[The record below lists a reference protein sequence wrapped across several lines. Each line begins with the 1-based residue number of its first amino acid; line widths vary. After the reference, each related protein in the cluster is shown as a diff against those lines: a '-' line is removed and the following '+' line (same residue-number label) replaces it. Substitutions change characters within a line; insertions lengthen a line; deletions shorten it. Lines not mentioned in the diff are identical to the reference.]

1 MFLSTLMSRLPCL
14 LAVLAVVAG
23 APAWAQPA
31 AATEVQEYRVLATPQ
46 PTTSPGKIEVLEF
59 FSYGCPHCN
68 EFYPL
73 LNAWLTKQAKD
84 IVLRREAVSLGHQ
97 QWVNLA
103 RAYYALKVTGD
114 LPKLDGAL
122 FHALHEEH
130 LPLFDEQHLAEWV
143 GKQGGD
149 AEKFTAAY
157 ISFAVNNQ
165 TVQADAMTQTYTI
178 EGIPALIIDGRYLV
192 LGDSHE
198 QMLANADKAI
208 ARARSAAKAGAAKA
222 PKAPKAK

>member
-1 MFLSTLMSRLPCL
+1 MFRRTLASRLPCL
-14 LAVLAVVAG
+14 LALLALAAG
-23 APAWAQPA
+23 APAGAQPA
-31 AATEVQEYRVLATPQ
+31 PPVAAQDYRLLAVPQ
-46 PTTSPGKIEVLEF
+46 PTVTGPGKIEVLEF

-73 LNAWLTKQAKD
+73 LNAWLIKQPKD
-84 IVLRREAVSLGHQ
+84 VVLRREALSLGREA
-97 QWVNLA
+97 WVNLA

-114 LPKLDGAL
+114 LPKLDAAL

-130 LPLFDEQHLAEWV
+130 LPLFDEQHIAEWV
-143 GKQGGD
+143 GKHGGD
-149 AEKFTAAY
+149 AGNFTAAY
-157 ISFAVNNQ
+157 VSFGVNNQ
-165 TVQADAMTQTYTI
+165 TVQADAMAQTYTI

-208 ARARSAAKAGAAKA
+208 AAVRSAAKARTARAD
-222 PKAPKAK
+222 KAK

>member
-1 MFLSTLMSRLPCL
+1 MFLRSLASRPWCL
-14 LAVLAVVAG
+14 LAMLAVTAG
-23 APAWAQPA
+23 AAAGGEPAPAEAAQG
-31 AATEVQEYRVLATPQ
+31 YRVLAVPQ
-46 PTTSPGKIEVLEF
+46 PTASPGKIEALEL

-73 LNAWLTKQAKD
+73 LNAWLAKQPKD
-84 IVLRREAVSLGHQ
+84 VVLRREAIGLGREG
-97 QWVNLA
+97 WVNLA

-143 GKQGGD
+143 GKHGGD

-165 TVQADAMTQTYTI
+165 TVQADAMAQTYTI

-208 ARARSAAKAGAAKA
+208 ALARSAAKARA
-222 PKAPKAK
+222 PKAVKAK